1 MLINFEGKDKMSN
14 LQKNNFN
21 RTKSLLLNAIERLK
35 KGKPTEQTLI
45 KKAEDG
51 KLKLNRSTVEKE
63 AGLGS
68 GALRHHQD
76 VVDIIT
82 QSSVGGEEG
91 KQVDILT
98 KEIRELKYKLK
109 KVNKINKSKIEKVK
123 NMDVALSQQAA
134 QQIMLMAAML
144 EKIPYDD
151 REKLMKKVISNNVQ
165 NIRPI

>member
-98 KEIRELKYKLK
+98 KEIR
-109 KVNKINKSKIEKVK
+109 
-123 NMDVALSQQAA
+123 
-134 QQIMLMAAML
+134 
-144 EKIPYDD
+144 
-151 REKLMKKVISNNVQ
+151 
-165 NIRPI
+165 

>member
-1 MLINFEGKDKMSN
+1 MSD

-21 RTKSLLLNAIERLK
+21 RTKSLLLNAVERLK
-35 KGKPTEQTLI
+35 KGEPTEQTLI

-68 GALRHHQD
+68 GTLRHHQD

-82 QSSVGGEEG
+82 LSCVGGEEAE
-91 KQVDILT
+91 QVDILT
-98 KEIRELKYKLK
+98 KEIRELKDKLK

-151 REKLMKKVISNNVQ
+151 REQLMKKIISNNVR